1 MRQLPR
7 ELPVEGVGPGKVEER
22 TGLMRTNRNEYY
34 NAILV
39 VGRQNAPSMKEARR
53 DLDRAFLAVSA
64 GVIA

>member
-1 MRQLPR
+1 M
-7 ELPVEGVGPGKVEER
+7 
-22 TGLMRTNRNEYY
+22 MRTSRNAYY

-53 DLDRAFLAVSA
+53 DLDRAFRAVSA